1 MAGMKSA
8 RKSEASGETCGK
20 LKVLGNSRA
29 SCRNFGVVAN
39 KLVCRCDTWLLL

>member
-1 MAGMKSA
+1 MASLKSV
-8 RKSEASGETCGK
+8 RKSEPGGETCGK
-20 LKVLGNSRA
+20 LKVLGDSRA